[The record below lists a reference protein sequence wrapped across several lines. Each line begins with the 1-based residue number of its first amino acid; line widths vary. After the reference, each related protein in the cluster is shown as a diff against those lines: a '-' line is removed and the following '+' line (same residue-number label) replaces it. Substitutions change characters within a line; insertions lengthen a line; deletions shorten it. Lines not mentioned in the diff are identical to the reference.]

1 MEAYYPSQ
9 HTMAPQFP
17 LIQPPNC
24 PLCPNT
30 PIRARVDPAKRSPT
44 AGRPYY
50 YCQADHKRQFLTWD
64 DMLGIS
70 SANPRC
76 RCGHHSRRNE
86 GNGPV
91 PSAWYNCSSRR
102 CSFNQN
108 IDVDDIDESPHS
120 SPSSRQGSTGSSTIA
135 GYVSRRAYWL
145 SYLTACSSTYGG
157 NDRKMTAR
165 EENDSELLD
174 KMNAMTVKIK
184 KLETTIASRPSTTA
198 RPIDGDCCVHGNGR
212 RSFFSRRRCIC
223 I

>member
-9 HTMAPQFP
+9 HTSSPQFP

-30 PIRARVDPAKRSPT
+30 PKRSRVDSAKRSTT

-50 YCQADHKRQFLTWD
+50 YCQADHKRRFITWD
-64 DMLGIS
+64 DMVGIS

-102 CSFNQN
+102 CSFNQD
-108 IDVDDIDESPHS
+108 IDEDEIDESPNS
-120 SPSSRQGSTGSSTIA
+120 SPSSLKGSSASYTTA
-135 GYVSRRAYWL
+135 GS
-145 SYLTACSSTYGG
+145 SYSGHNIKA
-157 NDRKMTAR
+157 KAR
-165 EENDSELLD
+165 EENDSELIE
-174 KMNAMTVKIK
+174 KMNAMTAKIEQLDTK
-184 KLETTIASRPSTTA
+184 IASRPSA
-198 RPIDGDCCVHGNGR
+198 PASSFDDNCSVHGHGR
-212 RSFFSRRRCIC
+212 RSLFSRRRCIC
-223 I
+223 H

>member
-1 MEAYYPSQ
+1 MEAYYPSE

-30 PIRARVDPAKRSPT
+30 PIRARVDPGKRSPT

-91 PSAWYNCSSRR
+91 PSVWYNCSSRR
-102 CSFNQN
+102 CSFSQN
-108 IDVDDIDESPHS
+108 IDVDEIADSPHS
-120 SPSSRQGSTGSSTIA
+120 SPSSWQGSTGSSTIA
-135 GYVSRRAYWL
+135 G
-145 SYLTACSSTYGG
+145 STYGG
-157 NDRKMTAR
+157 NGRKMTAR

-184 KLETTIASRPSTTA
+184 KLETSIASWPSTTA
-198 RPIDGDCCVHGNGR
+198 RPINDNCCVHGNGR
-212 RSFFSRRRCIC
+212 RSLFSRRRCIC

>member
-64 DMLGIS
+64 DI
-70 SANPRC
+70 
-76 RCGHHSRRNE
+76 RRNE

-135 GYVSRRAYWL
+135 G
-145 SYLTACSSTYGG
+145 STYGG

>member
-1 MEAYYPSQ
+1 
-9 HTMAPQFP
+9 MAPQFP

-135 GYVSRRAYWL
+135 G
-145 SYLTACSSTYGG
+145 STYGG

>member
-9 HTMAPQFP
+9 HTSSPQFP
-17 LIQPPNC
+17 LVQPPNC

-30 PIRARVDPAKRSPT
+30 PRRGRVDAARSAT

-50 YCQADHKRQFLTWD
+50 YCQAGHKRRSITWD

-70 SANPRC
+70 PTNPRC

-108 IDVDDIDESPHS
+108 IDDDESDESPHS
-120 SPSSRQGSTGSSTIA
+120 SPSSWKGSTASYTTA
-135 GYVSRRAYWL
+135 GYVSPRNDKTRDLIAF
-145 SYLTACSSTYGG
+145 SSNYSGHG
-157 NDRKMTAR
+157 RKMSSG
-165 EENDSELLD
+165 EDKESELLD
-174 KMNAMTVKIK
+174 KMNAMTVKIEQ
-184 KLETTIASRPSTTA
+184 LETNLASQPSTTA
-198 RPIDGDCCVHGNGR
+198 RPFDDNCSLHGYGR
-212 RSFFSRRRCIC
+212 RSLFGRRRCIC
-223 I
+223 K